1 MCLVEL
7 TIYVNSR
14 EAFARGIRCF
24 ATFVE
29 DIRGYATFV
38 ALQHSPEAFVALQH
52 TCYKML
58 TLSEKYNLK
67 IIVGKKDILYLA

>member
-7 TIYVNSR
+7 TIYVNPR
-14 EAFARGIRCF
+14 EA
-24 ATFVE
+24 FVE
-29 DIRGYATFV
+29 DIRGYAAFV

-52 TCYKML
+52 PCYTML
-58 TLSEKYNLK
+58 SLSEKYNLK